1 MEKRNKKRISCK
13 RLREKR
19 HFKRYNVEI
28 KRLEK
33 LEKAKCRRK
42 LKISIDFRLRKLI
55 RIIDLRYEYL
65 G

>member
-1 MEKRNKKRISCK
+1 MEKRNQKRICYK

-19 HFKRYNVEI
+19 HFKRNNVEV

-33 LEKAKCRRK
+33 LEKANRRRK
-42 LKISIDFRLRKLI
+42 LKISIELRLKKLI
-55 RIIDLRYEYL
+55 RIINLRYEYL